1 MLNIAVNLPRC
12 VAPPAPPLR
21 HRQPYSGFDGRI
33 WMYTRGTGFNA
44 FDYIN
49 EKLGR
54 GLLDALDQ
62 EMRESFR
69 NKGGFC
75 PS

>member
-1 MLNIAVNLPRC
+1 
-12 VAPPAPPLR
+12 
-21 HRQPYSGFDGRI
+21 
-33 WMYTRGTGFNA
+33 MYTRGTGFNA
-44 FDYIN
+44 FDSIN

-54 GLLDALDQ
+54 GLMDALDQ